1 MSTVGLVVALLVAVG
16 TPKVGDIA
24 PDFRAK
30 DVDGKDVSLSQLAS
44 QGPVLLAFFPKSFT
58 PGCTKQLSAYASEYA
73 ELREKNAQ
81 VVAVSMDDQ
90 ATQKKFKESLGA
102 GFIFVPDPH
111 GKIVRLF
118 DLRDQTQA
126 KRAAFVIDRERR
138 VLRVD
143 LGEHAVDSTD
153 KTIKSCETSG

>member
-1 MSTVGLVVALLVAVG
+1 MSSIGWLMTILLAAG

-24 PDFRAK
+24 PDFSAK
-30 DVDGKDVSLSQLAS
+30 DVEGRDISLSQLAS
-44 QGPVLLAFFPKSFT
+44 QGTVLLAFFPKAFT
-58 PGCTKQLSAYASEYA
+58 PGCTKQLSAYATEYA
-73 ELREKNAQ
+73 ELRERNAQ
-81 VVAVSMDDQ
+81 VVAVSMDDPM
-90 ATQKKFKESLGA
+90 TQKRFKESLGA
-102 GFIFVPDPH
+102 GFIFIADPQ

-118 DLRDQTQA
+118 DLREQTQS

-143 LGEHAVDSTD
+143 LGDHAIDGTD

>member
-1 MSTVGLVVALLVAVG
+1 MNTMALLVAVMVSAG

-24 PDFRAK
+24 PDFTAK

-44 QGPVLLAFFPKSFT
+44 QGAVILAFFPKSFT

-73 ELREKNAQ
+73 VLREKSAQ
-81 VVAVSMDDQ
+81 VVAVSMDDR

-111 GKIVRLF
+111 GKIVRQF
-118 DLRDQTQA
+118 DLRDGAQS

-143 LGEHAVDSTD
+143 LGDNAADATD
-153 KTIKSCETSG
+153 KTLRSCETSG

>member
-1 MSTVGLVVALLVAVG
+1 MSTIGWLVALTVAAG

-30 DVDGKDVSLSQLAS
+30 DVDGRDVSLSQLAS
-44 QGPVLLAFFPKSFT
+44 QGPVLLAFFPKAFT
-58 PGCTKQLSAYASEYA
+58 PGCTKQLSVYASEYA
-73 ELREKNAQ
+73 ELRERNAQ
-81 VVAVSMDDQ
+81 VVAVSMDDPT
-90 ATQKKFKESLGA
+90 TQKKFKESLGA
-102 GFIFVPDPH
+102 GFIFIADPQ

-118 DLRDQTQA
+118 DLREQTQA

-143 LGEHAVDSTD
+143 LGDHAIDGID
-153 KTIKSCETSG
+153 KTIKSCEASG

>member
-1 MSTVGLVVALLVAVG
+1 MVSAG

-24 PDFRAK
+24 PDFKAK
-30 DVDGKDVSLSQLAS
+30 DVDGHEVSLSQLAS
-44 QGPVLLAFFPKSFT
+44 QGTVLLAFFPKAFT
-58 PGCTKQLSAYASEYA
+58 PGCTKQLTAYSSEYA
-73 ELREKNAQ
+73 ELRERKAQ
-81 VVAVSMDDQ
+81 VVAISMDDH

-102 GFIFVPDPH
+102 GFIFIADPQ

-118 DLRDQTQA
+118 DLRDQSQS

-143 LGEHAVDSTD
+143 LGDNAIDGTD
-153 KTIKSCETSG
+153 KTIKSCEASG